1 MVEQGDSSKPLA
13 DIKKILQKA
22 KKTKKKKTLGSEQD
36 SDDAD
41 KKSSKKKPLS
51 VEKVD
56 HQPMTE

>member
-1 MVEQGDSSKPLA
+1 MVELESKPLA

-36 SDDAD
+36 SDDD

-51 VEKVD
+51 VEKVE